1 MSDDFFITL
10 LSFRDKQKQMRH
22 TIKTKDNWEPD
33 GKKNADIQRALKQN
47 ESKVAAEENEG
58 QQGHSSHHRESTAY
72 LKKMHC
78 NL

>member
-1 MSDDFFITL
+1 MIS
-10 LSFRDKQKQMRH
+10 LSLFWASVTNRSKCV
-22 TIKTKDNWEPD
+22 TVKTKDNWKPG
-33 GKKNADIQRALKQN
+33 GKKTNHAAIQRALKQN

-58 QQGHSSHHRESTAY
+58 QQGGSSHHRESTAY

>member
-1 MSDDFFITL
+1 
-10 LSFRDKQKQMRH
+10 MRY
-22 TIKTKDNWEPD
+22 TVKTKDKWEPD
-33 GKKNADIQRALKQN
+33 GKKKKHADIQRALKQN

>member
-1 MSDDFFITL
+1 MSDDSFITL
-10 LSFRDKQKQMRH
+10 FIFRDKQKKMLY
-22 TIKTKDNWEPD
+22 TVKPKDNWEPD

-47 ESKVAAEENEG
+47 ESKIAVQENEG